1 MPKAPSHLPLF
12 SLHGKV
18 AIVTG
23 GARHLGLAMANAL
36 AEAGAQVVLTS
47 RSLQAARLA
56 ARSISTRFSR
66 PTLAL
71 ALDQRDPR
79 SVAKVFAAAKQW
91 QGRIDILVNNA
102 GGNPSQGPRDL
113 LSRAPSDAEE
123 LIQTNLVGVLHCCQ
137 AAARIMVPQRQGRII
152 NIASIAGLVGRDR
165 RLYQRN
171 QIKEQ
176 AVDYA
181 AAKAGVIG
189 LTRDLAAVLAPDG
202 INVNAISPGG
212 FARKDLPSSFV
223 REYSERTPLGRM
235 GADESDLSG
244 AVVFLAAPASAYI
257 TGHNLIVDG
266 GFSIWR

>member
-1 MPKAPSHLPLF
+1 
-12 SLHGKV
+12 
-18 AIVTG
+18 
-23 GARHLGLAMANAL
+23 
-36 AEAGAQVVLTS
+36 
-47 RSLQAARLA
+47 
-56 ARSISTRFSR
+56 
-66 PTLAL
+66 
-71 ALDQRDPR
+71 
-79 SVAKVFAAAKQW
+79 
-91 QGRIDILVNNA
+91 
-102 GGNPSQGPRDL
+102 
-113 LSRAPSDAEE
+113 
-123 LIQTNLVGVLHCCQ
+123 
-137 AAARIMVPQRQGRII
+137 MVPQRKGRII

-212 FARKDLPSSFV
+212 FAREDLPSSFV
-223 REYSERTPLGRM
+223 RDYSERTPLGRM

-257 TGHNLIVDG
+257 TGHNLVVDG